1 MVMLLATLVGVAAGA
16 GAVWLVLRSVL
27 AGKQAELEGLRDA
40 DRRLAAVSAEVE
52 AERRARAE
60 QEQQTARAED
70 AFRALAAEALQRN
83 NLSFLEL
90 ARTQLERFQVGARED
105 LDQRRRAVDDLVK
118 PVRESLERVDG
129 QVRQL
134 ERAREHAYGAL
145 TQQLKSLADSQD
157 RLRTE
162 TGNLVTALRAPH
174 VRGRWGE
181 VQLRNVIELTGMIE
195 HCDFVVQTSTRDG
208 DGGLLRP
215 DLIVRLPGGK
225 NVVVDA
231 KVPLAAYLDACAAGD
246 PDARARAL
254 TGHARQLRDHVTK
267 LAAKAYWRQFEPS
280 PDFVV
285 MFLPD
290 ETFLRAAQEHDGGVA
305 EDAWRLGVIPASPTN
320 LFALLRTIA
329 AIWQQQTVAE
339 SAREV
344 HSLGKD
350 LYERLG
356 TMAKHFARLGKS
368 LDGAV
373 GAYNETVG
381 SLESRVLVTAR
392 RLEAHGI
399 AGELVQPQPIERQSR
414 PLQALE
420 LSEGNGGDEDDPP
433 ALPRVADAA

>member
-1 MVMLLATLVGVAAGA
+1 MTATLALLAGLAVGALG
-16 GAVWLVLRSVL
+16 VWLVLRSVL
-27 AGKQAELEGLRDA
+27 AAKDVELGRLRDA
-40 DRRLAAVSAEVE
+40 ERELAAASAEVE

-60 QEQQTARAED
+60 QERLAARAED

-83 NLSFLEL
+83 NTSFLDL
-90 ARTQLERFQVGARED
+90 ARTQLERFQAGARED
-105 LDQRRRAVDDLVK
+105 LDRRRQAVDELIK
-118 PVRESLERVDG
+118 PIRDSLERVDG

-134 ERAREHAYGAL
+134 EKAREHAFGAL
-145 TQQLKSLADSQD
+145 TQQLKSLADSQE
-157 RLRTE
+157 RLRAE

-181 VQLRNVIELTGMIE
+181 VQLRNVIELTGMLE
-195 HCDFVVQTSTRDG
+195 HCDFVVQTTTRDG
-208 DGGLLRP
+208 DGALLRP
-215 DLIVRLPGGK
+215 DVVVRLPGGK

-231 KVPLAAYLDACAAGD
+231 KVPLAAYLDACEAADGD
-246 PDARARAL
+246 LRARAL
-254 TGHARQLRDHVTK
+254 GEHARQLRDHVTK
-267 LAAKAYWRQFEPS
+267 LAAKAYWRQFDPS

-290 ETFLRAAQEHDGGVA
+290 ETFLRAAQEQDGA
-305 EDAWRLGVIPASPTN
+305 IAQDAWRLGVIPASPTN

-344 HSLGKD
+344 HGLGKE

-356 TMAKHFARLGKS
+356 TMAKYFAKLGKS
-368 LDGAV
+368 LDSAV
-373 GAYNETVG
+373 GAYNETLG

-392 RLEAHGI
+392 KLEAHGI
-399 AGELVQPQPIERQSR
+399 AGEMAEPQPIERQSR

-420 LSEGNGGDEDDPP
+420 LTTGAAAADSDQP
-433 ALPRVADAA
+433 AISHVADAA